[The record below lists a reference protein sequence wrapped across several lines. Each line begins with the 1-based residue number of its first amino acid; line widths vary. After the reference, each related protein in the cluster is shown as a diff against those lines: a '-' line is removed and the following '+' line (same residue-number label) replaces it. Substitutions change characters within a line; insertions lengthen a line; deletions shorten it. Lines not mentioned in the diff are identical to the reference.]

1 MKRWMAMGLALAL
14 MLACAGL
21 AEAGSR
27 ELSDWYGRDIRQAAE
42 ALGGLTYSEGTE
54 FKDNYVGDT
63 LALRGRDGKVDLIE
77 LLAPAEG
84 SGATA
89 EGSDATAIVP
99 DITDDRVPDALCGVT
114 IGMKREDVLALMEGM
129 PMPWEYDEEIA
140 WIVRADA
147 QDELN
152 SVMLVAF
159 FDEAGKVC
167 GAWYRAST
175 V

>member
-89 EGSDATAIVP
+89 IVP

>member
-1 MKRWMAMGLALAL
+1 MTRANTLLEQFRQNRDERPEEPAFLIA
-14 MLACAGL
+14 AGDRSVPISWREF
-21 AEAGSR
+21 AE
-27 ELSDWYGRDIRQAAE
+27 DI
-42 ALGGLTYSEGTE
+42 
-54 FKDNYVGDT
+54 
-63 LALRGRDGKVDLIE
+63 
-77 LLAPAEG
+77 
-84 SGATA
+84 
-89 EGSDATAIVP
+89 
-99 DITDDRVPDALCGVT
+99 
-114 IGMKREDVLALMEGM
+114 
-129 PMPWEYDEEIA
+129 EEIA